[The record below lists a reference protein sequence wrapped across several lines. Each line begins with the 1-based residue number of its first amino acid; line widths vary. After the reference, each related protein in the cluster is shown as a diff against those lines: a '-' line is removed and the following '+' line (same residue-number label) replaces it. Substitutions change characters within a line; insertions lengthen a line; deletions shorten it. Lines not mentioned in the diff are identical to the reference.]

1 MGVFLW
7 KLILIKN
14 AIAVDSSFP
23 RFGIHFASKCVCCS
37 SPCIERV
44 DHLSQSD
51 IARIDNRVSFLSQ
64 SQCGF
69 ILESS
74 SLHHLLA
81 SWFNGTVGVPRQLV
95 IEKDPLSISDA
106 VRKAGL
112 SLPLVAKPLV
122 AKSHELSLAYDEY
135 SLQKL
140 EPPLVLQEFVN
151 HGGVLFKVYIVGD
164 AIKVLRRFSL
174 PDVSKR
180 ELSRCAGVFRFPRVS
195 SAAQSADD
203 ADLDPCIAELPPRAL
218 LERLARELRRRLG
231 LHLFN
236 LDMIRE
242 HGTRDRF
249 YVIDINY
256 FPGYGKMPEYEH
268 IFTDFLLNLAKSKYK
283 KRSASLP

>member
-81 SWFNGTVGVPRQLV
+81 SWFNG
-95 IEKDPLSISDA
+95 
-106 VRKAGL
+106 
-112 SLPLVAKPLV
+112 
-122 AKSHELSLAYDEY
+122 
-135 SLQKL
+135 
-140 EPPLVLQEFVN
+140 
-151 HGGVLFKVYIVGD
+151 
-164 AIKVLRRFSL
+164 
-174 PDVSKR
+174 
-180 ELSRCAGVFRFPRVS
+180 
-195 SAAQSADD
+195 
-203 ADLDPCIAELPPRAL
+203 
-218 LERLARELRRRLG
+218 
-231 LHLFN
+231 
-236 LDMIRE
+236 
-242 HGTRDRF
+242 
-249 YVIDINY
+249 
-256 FPGYGKMPEYEH
+256 
-268 IFTDFLLNLAKSKYK
+268 AKSKSQCGFL
-283 KRSASLP
+283 RIMLVSCACWERTFFFIEILSCL